1 MKDLYIQVINDKYHE
16 GYDALQQELWQI
28 EHDRRA
34 YEAKEKYE
42 REQELLDINQKLI
55 DMSRRKNGKNKEKKA
70 KLKEINYI
78 DKRIKKKGDT
88 DGKLKSR
95 RDLLKNQ
102 LKTK

>member
-1 MKDLYIQVINDKYHE
+1 MKDLHIQVMNDKYHE
-16 GYDALQQELWQI
+16 GHDALQQELWQI

-34 YEAKEKYE
+34 YEAKEQYE

-70 KLKEINYI
+70 KLKEISYI
-78 DKRIKKKGDT
+78 DKRIKKKGDS

>member
-1 MKDLYIQVINDKYHE
+1 MKDLHIQVMNDKYHE
-16 GYDALQQELWQI
+16 GYDAVQQELWQI
-28 EHDRRA
+28 EYDRRL
-34 YEAKEKYE
+34 YESEEKY
-42 REQELLDINQKLI
+42 RRHQELVDINQKLI

-70 KLKEINYI
+70 KLKEISYI
-78 DKRIKKKGDT
+78 DKRLKKKGDP